1 MLDKDPCTVCCD
13 IHHSKAFCTTWL
25 ARKMV
30 IRPIFQEH
38 RAFTKQLVLIRHP
51 SEVLL
56 WKLMIWL
63 YVLCP
68 DRILTKRYLAALG
81 IFNTVVA
88 SHQTAP
94 RLLDFQISINSAV
107 EVRVYGFLHNG
118 FLLCKFSKVI
128 FEGFLHTQHRIAK
141 FLQRW
146 RLSGCCKDLLICR
159 FSWFY
164 GRIKT

>member
-1 MLDKDPCTVCCD
+1 MYGLLWCTPQQSMLHYMTRSKNGHKTNIPGAPS
-13 IHHSKAFCTTWL
+13 IH
-25 ARKMV
+25 
-30 IRPIFQEH
+30 
-38 RAFTKQLVLIRHP
+38 KQLVLIRHP

-56 WKLMIWL
+56 WKLMIWF

-81 IFNTVVA
+81 IFNTVVV

-94 RLLDFQISINSAV
+94 RLLDFQISVHSAV
-107 EVRVYGFLHNG
+107 EVWVYGFLHNG
-118 FLLCKFSKVI
+118 FLLCKFGKVI

-146 RLSGCCKDLLICR
+146 RLSGYCKDLLICR